1 MKSSD
6 LAAALITAAAKQKCS
21 DIFILPKAGF
31 AVYFRTCQGLVLQ
44 KELDQQTGQ
53 GLINCLKYEAQMDL
67 SEHRRPQIGALSFE
81 KGDLQLFLRFSSV
94 GDYLDR
100 ESLVIR
106 LIYARG
112 DNRYFLPEQFERF
125 RALAQ
130 QRGLI
135 ITSGPTG
142 SGKTSF
148 MYDLAAKICGQQMVM
163 TIEDPVEIKEPA
175 FFQAQVNLKAGISYA
190 SLLKAALR
198 HRPDILIIGEIRDSE
213 TAQIAVNAALSGH
226 LVLATVHAKSTL
238 QTVARL
244 RGLGV
249 SSSQLDNCLT
259 AVSYQRLL
267 PTPAGV
273 ACLFD
278 LASGPDLQKT
288 GSFIAWQD
296 QLASLAKGGKISA
309 ETAQKYQWG

>member
-1 MKSSD
+1 MKVKE
-6 LAAALITAAAKQKCS
+6 LADQLIMQAAAKKSS
-21 DIFILPKAGF
+21 DIFILPKKGF
-31 AVYFRTCQGLVLQ
+31 AVYWRTSQGLSLQ
-44 KELDQQTGQ
+44 KELEQAEGQ
-53 GLINCLKYEAQMDL
+53 SLINYLKYSAQMDL

-81 KGDLQLFLRFSSV
+81 RQNLHLFLRFSSL

-106 LIYARG
+106 LIYSRG
-112 DNRYFLPEQFERF
+112 ENRYFLPEQFATF
-125 RALAQ
+125 AKLAS

-135 ITSGPTG
+135 VTSGPTG

-148 MYDLAAKICGQQMVM
+148 MYDLAAKICAKQMVM

-175 FFQAQVNLKAGISYA
+175 FLQAQVNLQAGISYA

-198 HRPDILIIGEIRDSE
+198 HRPDILIIGEIRDAE

-238 QTVARL
+238 QTLDRL

-249 SSSQLDNCLT
+249 SQSQLANCLT

-267 PTPAGV
+267 PTEEGV

-278 LASGPDLQKT
+278 LAYGADLQKK
-288 GSFIAWQD
+288 GSFIAWQE
-296 QLASLAKGGKISA
+296 QLQRLQKEGEISA
-309 ETAQKYQWG
+309 ETAQKFQWG